1 MNVFAALLLFY
12 NALGVTSTPFLN
24 CSQVL
29 SSLGR
34 GVSRQT
40 TTEADVGGARKTE
53 SMIDG
58 HLTLSDELHENRVVP
73 TDGQPKAVLIFLN
86 DHASLNQPW
95 RKGENKKREKLS
107 YEGAMKMI
115 LLD

>member
-1 MNVFAALLLFY
+1 MNVFSALLLFY
-12 NALGVTSTPFLN
+12 NALGVLLVMAQSTSAPFLN

-34 GVSRQT
+34 GQSRQRPI
-40 TTEADVGGARKTE
+40 EADVGGARKTD
-53 SMIDG
+53 SMMDW
-58 HLTLSDELHENRVVP
+58 HLTLFDELHENRVVP

-95 RKGENKKREKLS
+95 RKGENKKS
-107 YEGAMKMI
+107 
-115 LLD
+115 

>member
-1 MNVFAALLLFY
+1 M
-12 NALGVTSTPFLN
+12 
-24 CSQVL
+24 
-29 SSLGR
+29 
-34 GVSRQT
+34 
-40 TTEADVGGARKTE
+40 GGARKTD

-58 HLTLSDELHENRVVP
+58 HLTLFDELHENRVVP

-107 YEGAMKMI
+107 YEGAMKII
-115 LLD
+115 LLDCQCLYYSIHQERPIKADYSNNDSNT